1 MARQV
6 EAGKAVVRVEAN
18 RSRLAAGLAA
28 AQKQLGTFAKGA
40 ARVGGIGAIGATA
53 ILAPMVGIAKSFA
66 DTGSAL
72 DDMSQ
77 RTGAS
82 VESLSGIGYAA
93 KMSGSSIEDVEK
105 GIRTMQKGIAAGDP
119 IFTQLGI
126 NFEDLK
132 SQSPDEQFK
141 TIADKIANIED
152 PALKA
157 SMAMQVFGKSGADL
171 VPLLSSGSDGIDE
184 LAKRGESLG
193 AVMSGEQAQ
202 SAAILG
208 DSIDMVSEAFG
219 GLVNTIGAQ
228 MAPAFTAFLAG
239 VTYAINY
246 IRQWVSELDF
256 LKGPVFKGVMDAMSG
271 GDFKLAAQIMWE
283 GLQVAWVEGTTGL
296 AVAWDQW
303 MNGLLGRLDK
313 FIAEFR
319 SRWND
324 VSGWL
329 ADRMLEA
336 YGQFDGSFDA
346 NMAKQI
352 RAEDTKRQ
360 NKSFADGAAN
370 RAAGRDSAA
379 EAKNNERAKRMA
391 DIQGQLAASVA
402 KAAKA
407 AEGATK
413 MVTDNVN
420 APDLEDLKIDAEKAS
435 SDSVDKGSRDVG
447 TFSGFAAAMLGQ
459 GGRSVDLDIL
469 AESKTQST
477 LLGKVLAELQNQKGA
492 AFA

>member
-18 RSRLAAGLAA
+18 RSRLASGLAA
-28 AQKQLGTFAKGA
+28 AQKQLNTFAKGA
-40 ARVGGIGAIGATA
+40 ARLGGIGAIGATA

-66 DTGSAL
+66 DTGGAL

-105 GIRTMQKGIAAGDP
+105 GIRTMQKGIVAGDP
-119 IFTQLGI
+119 IFAQLGI

-141 TIADKIANIED
+141 SIADKIANIED

-303 MNGLLGRLDK
+303 MNGLIGRLDK

-346 NMAKQI
+346 EMAKQM
-352 RAEDTKRQ
+352 RSEDTKRQ

-413 MVTDNVN
+413 MVADQVN
-420 APDLEDLKIDAEKAS
+420 APDFEELKIDAEKAS
-435 SDSVDKGSRDVG
+435 NESVDKGSRDFG

-459 GGRSVDLDIL
+459 SETSREKEILDENKRQSALL
-469 AESKTQST
+469 AQM
-477 LLGKVLAELQNQKGA
+477 LARMTATNIGA
-492 AFA
+492 FT